1 MSSEIFVSSSS
12 LRSFE
17 DAEVR
22 AAEEDPN
29 SPIAAVLSQARPK
42 LGIFF
47 WVCVAWASIVIL
59 LALIANLLPLEN
71 PHLHFGQGNY
81 PISYFP
87 VLGKPSWTH
96 WLGTDD
102 QGRDILSRTIF
113 GSRFSLIV
121 GFGATTVGL
130 FCGGTLGMLAA
141 WRRKAIDSA
150 LTFIMLF
157 LYVIPG
163 IVILIALSLFWR
175 PVEAWKLVVILG
187 VLSTPL
193 FFRVIR
199 TATVSVAT
207 RDFVQ
212 IATLQ
217 GASTRR
223 VIFKELLPNI
233 YPTAMSYFIIGIAG
247 VIVLEGSLAFLGLSI
262 PPNINPSWGNMINES
277 LQAGTWPQT
286 AWLVAAPAVE
296 LCTFLLALN
305 FIGDRLRSYFEVT
318 EAKLT

>member
-29 SPIAAVLSQARPK
+29 SPVAAVLSQARPK

-71 PHLHFGQGNY
+71 PHLHFGEGNY
-81 PISYFP
+81 PTSYFP
-87 VLGKPSWTH
+87 VFGGPSWTH

-121 GFGATTVGL
+121 GFGATSVGL
-130 FCGGTLGMLAA
+130 FVGGTLGMLAA
-141 WRRKAIDSA
+141 WRRKTIDAA
-150 LTFIMLF
+150 LTFVMLF
-157 LYVIPG
+157 FYVTPG

-175 PVEAWKLVVILG
+175 PVEAWKLVAIIG
-187 VLSTPL
+187 VLSMPL

-199 TATVSVAT
+199 TAAISIAT

-223 VIFKELLPNI
+223 VIFKEILPNI
-233 YPTAMSYFIIGIAG
+233 YPTAMSFFIIGIAG

-262 PPNINPSWGNMINES
+262 QPNINPSWGNMINES
-277 LQAGTWPQT
+277 LQGGTWPQT
-286 AWLVAAPAVE
+286 AWLVCVPAIE
-296 LCTFLLALN
+296 MCTFLLSLN
-305 FIGDRLRSYFEVT
+305 FIGDRLRSFFEVT